1 MVKKALLVLLAVGL
15 GLAAGY
21 VDMHNDEVQAAVLV
35 VLVSTFALGLAQPR
49 HAWRWALLVGP
60 GVFLMYLLAGLFGYV
75 SRAPA
80 EPGPWAT
87 LIALIPA
94 LIGAYTGAGV
104 RWVLGQLLGRS
115 SLTRG

>member
-1 MVKKALLVLLAVGL
+1 MVKSPLLGLLAIGL

-21 VDMHNDEVQAAVLV
+21 VDMHNDEVQATVLV

-60 GVFLMYLLAGLFGYV
+60 GVFLMYVLAGVFGFAP
-75 SRAPA
+75 RAPA

-94 LIGAYTGAGV
+94 LFGTYAGAGV
-104 RWVLGQLLGRS
+104 RLVLSQILGGNS
-115 SLTRG
+115 SPQG